1 MAKTIADQFVAGVRR
16 ICGIVGD
23 SLNGLTD
30 LARRWWPAE
39 TADAMRL
46 GVTSLVAIYL
56 AMYFE
61 LDDPHWAGWTV
72 FSVSLATRASFFQ
85 KSTFRAFS
93 TLLGAVV
100 SIVLMDDLAQ
110 STLGYDVA
118 LALWLGLMTY
128 FASLEQ
134 GLGSYGFA
142 LMGFIVPILTLGNV
156 EAPLN
161 TFDTA
166 VSRCSEPIL
175 GVGCAYVSSVLVAH
189 ETQVIRRDSANAIE
203 ATAQDCAAWDAAC
216 HEVSH
221 RGGGVCFRGVPQ
233 RDGLGHH
240 DGDFIALTS

>member
-1 MAKTIADQFVAGVRR
+1 MD
-16 ICGIVGD
+16 GIFRFPRNQ
-23 SLNGLTD
+23 SEFCSKKHL
-30 LARRWWPAE
+30 PC
-39 TADAMRL
+39 
-46 GVTSLVAIYL
+46 IQ
-56 AMYFE
+56 
-61 LDDPHWAGWTV
+61 H
-72 FSVSLATRASFFQ
+72 SFW
-85 KSTFRAFS
+85 
-93 TLLGAVV
+93 AVV

-142 LMGFIVPILTLGNV
+142 LMGFTVPILTLGNV

-189 ETQVIRRDSANAIE
+189 GTQVIRRDSANAIE
-203 ATAQDCAAWDAAC
+203 ATAQDCAARDAAC

-221 RGGGVCFRGVPQ
+221 RGGGVFFRGVPQ

-240 DGDFIALTS
+240 DGDFHALTS